1 MEILTSDVPASNPSG
16 HSGVVE
22 KHPKGVQARILL
34 SSVFGPYAQDDEFGS
49 RSINPMELYHNQVT
63 RAQGSFSLRMFHR
76 SWGIM
81 MIQANISAPCSV
93 LDFPTR
99 DDFARELKTNHYDV
113 VGISSIIVNLG
124 KVREMCRMIRELS
137 PHSTI
142 VVGGHVAAIPGI
154 ETMIDA
160 DHIVRGEGVSWM
172 RRYLGE
178 DESAPIRHPAIVSG
192 MRTRIMGIRLPDRK
206 GATAATIIP
215 SVGCPMGCNFCTTS
229 AFFGGKGKFVN
240 FYESGDELFEVMSR
254 MEDELKV
261 KSFFVMD
268 ENFLLHRER
277 AMRLLERMKEGHKSW
292 AMSVFASANAIR
304 KYTMQELVE
313 LGVSWLWMGLESPRA
328 GYSKLQGADTRELTR
343 ELREHG
349 IRVQGSTIIGLEHH
363 TPDNIMAEIEHAVSH
378 DTDFHQF
385 MLYTPV
391 PGTPLYQQ
399 MSKEGRLLG
408 DVDYADVHGQFKF
421 NFKHAA
427 ISRDDSKRFLDWA
440 FWRDFELNGPSLYR
454 ISRTLMAGWKRYKD
468 WPDARVRERFA
479 REMGRLS
486 GIYSSA
492 LWAMEHQFKKVDR
505 NVSDQI
511 RALRY
516 EFKRESG
523 LVSRMLPAVLG
534 PVLLWTTRR
543 EEKRLA
549 RGKTYEPPTILERS
563 NWVEA

>member
-1 MEILTSDVPASNPSG
+1 VETQTGTDKTRSSNSD
-16 HSGVVE
+16 
-22 KHPKGVQARILL
+22 KHPKGTQARILL

-81 MIQANISAPCSV
+81 MIQANISAPCTV
-93 LDFPTR
+93 LDFPNR
-99 DDFARELKTNHYDV
+99 DDFARELTAHQYDV
-113 VGISSIIVNLG
+113 VGISSIITNVG

-137 PHSTI
+137 PHSVI

-154 ETMIDA
+154 ETMINA
-160 DHIVRGEGVSWM
+160 DHIVRGEGISWM

-178 DESAPIRHPAIVSG
+178 NEGAPIRHPAIVSG
-192 MRTRIMGIRLPDRK
+192 MRTRIMGIRLPERK

-240 FYESGDELFEVMSR
+240 FFETGDELFEVMSR

-261 KSFFVMD
+261 HSFFVMD

-277 AMRLLERMKEGHKSW
+277 AMRLLERMKEAGKSW
-292 AMSVFASANAIR
+292 TLSVFASANAIR

-328 GYSKLQGADTRELTR
+328 GYSKLQGTDTRELTR

-363 TPDNIMAEIEHAVSH
+363 TPDNILAEIEHAVSH

-399 MSKEGRLLG
+399 IADEGRLLPG
-408 DVDYADVHGQFKF
+408 VDYADIHGQFKF

-454 ISRTLMAGWKRYKD
+454 ISRTLLAGWKRYKD
-468 WPDARVRERFA
+468 SPDARVRERFA

-492 LWAMEHQFKKVDR
+492 LWAMERQFRKVDGK
-505 NVSDQI
+505 VSAQI
-511 RALRY
+511 RALRQ
-516 EFKRESG
+516 EFKQESG
-523 LVSRMLPAVLG
+523 VWSRMLPAVLG

-543 EEKRLA
+543 EERRLA
-549 RGKTYEPPTILERS
+549 RGKTYEPPTILERTH
-563 NWVEA
+563 WVEA

>member
-1 MEILTSDVPASNPSG
+1 VEIHAPSVTSSSR
-16 HSGVVE
+16 VE
-22 KHPKGVQARILL
+22 KHPKGTQARILL
-34 SSVFGPYAQDDEFGS
+34 SSVFGPYARDDEFGS

-81 MIQANISAPCSV
+81 LIQANISAPCTV

-99 DDFARELKTNHYDV
+99 KDFERELTAQRYDII
-113 VGISSIIVNLG
+113 GISSIIVNVA
-124 KVREMCRMIRELS
+124 KVREMCRMIRKLS
-137 PHSTI
+137 PHSAI
-142 VVGGHVAAIPGI
+142 VIGGHVAAIPGI
-154 ETMIDA
+154 EKMIDA

-178 DESAPIRHPAIVSG
+178 DENAPIRHPAIVSG
-192 MRTRIMGIRLPDRK
+192 MRTRIMGIRLPERK

-229 AFFGGKGKFVN
+229 AFFGGKGNFVN
-240 FYESGDELFEVMSR
+240 FFESGDELFEVMQQ
-254 MEDELKV
+254 METELKV
-261 KSFFVMD
+261 QSFFVMD

-277 AMRLLERMKEGHKSW
+277 AMRLLERMKKAHKSW
-292 AMSVFASANAIR
+292 TMSVFASANAIR

-313 LGVSWLWMGLESPRA
+313 LGVSWLWMGLESPQA
-328 GYSKLQGADTRELTR
+328 SYNKLQGTDTRQLTR

-363 TPDNIMAEIEHAVSH
+363 TPDNILAEIEHAVSH

-391 PGTPLYQQ
+391 PGTPLHQQ
-399 MSKEGRLLG
+399 MSEEGRMLR

-440 FWRDFELNGPSLYR
+440 FWRDFEANGPSLYR

-468 WPDARVRERFA
+468 SPDARIRERFA
-479 REMGRLS
+479 REMHKLN

-492 LWAMEHQFKKVDR
+492 LWAMERQFRKVDGR
-505 NVSDQI
+505 VSEQI
-511 RALRY
+511 RGLRQ
-516 EFKRESG
+516 EFKQEG
-523 LVSRMLPAVLG
+523 GAVSRMMPAVLG
-534 PVLLWTTRR
+534 PMLLWSTRR

-549 RGKTYEPPTILERS
+549 RGRTYEPPTILERR

>member
-1 MEILTSDVPASNPSG
+1 VEINAGVNASNLPPI
-16 HSGVVE
+16 
-22 KHPKGVQARILL
+22 HPKGKDARILL

-81 MIQANISAPCSV
+81 LIQANISAPCTV

-99 DDFARELKTNHYDV
+99 EDFARELAQHHYDV
-113 VGISSIIVNLG
+113 VGITSIIVNVA
-124 KVREMCRMIRELS
+124 KVREMCRIIRSIS
-137 PHSTI
+137 PHSKI
-142 VVGGHVAAIPGI
+142 IVGGHVAAIPGV

-172 RRYLGE
+172 RRYVGE

-192 MRTRIMGIRLPDRK
+192 MRTRIMGIRLPERK

-240 FYESGDELFEVMSR
+240 FFETGDELFEVMSQ
-254 MEDELKV
+254 MEEKLKV
-261 KSFFVMD
+261 RSFFVMD
-268 ENFLLHRER
+268 ENFLLHRDR
-277 AMRLLERMKEGHKSW
+277 AMRLLERMKEAHKSW
-292 AMSVFASANAIR
+292 ALSVFASANAIR

-313 LGVSWLWMGLESPRA
+313 LGVSWLWMGLESPQA
-328 GYSKLQGADTRELTR
+328 GYSKLQGAQTWDLTR

-363 TPDNIMAEIEHAVSH
+363 TPGNILAEIEHAVSH

-391 PGTPLYQQ
+391 PGTPLYKQ
-399 MSKEGRLLG
+399 MQEEGRLLN

-427 ISRDDSKRFLDWA
+427 ISREDSKRFLDWA
-440 FWRDFELNGPSLYR
+440 FWRDFESNGPSLYR
-454 ISRTLMAGWKRYKD
+454 ISRTLLAGWKRYKD
-468 WPDARVRERFA
+468 WPDARVRERFTS
-479 REMGRLS
+479 EMRRLS

-492 LWAMEHQFKKVDR
+492 LWAMERQFRKVDQAG
-505 NVSDQI
+505 SEKI
-511 RALRY
+511 RALRK
-516 EFKRESG
+516 EFQKESG
-523 LVSRMLPAVLG
+523 FASRMMPAVLG

-549 RGKTYEPPTILERS
+549 HGKTYEPPTILERS
-563 NWVEA
+563 NWVSA